1 MALASHA
8 VDVEAG
14 VATVEEMVTIAEVA
28 HLEIEEIGAEAE
40 GALVGKEEEGKE
52 DLNSNR

>member
-1 MALASHA
+1 MALVSHA

-14 VATVEEMVTIAEVA
+14 VATVEEMVTIAEAA

-40 GALVGKEEEGKE
+40 EALVGKEEEGKG

>member
-1 MALASHA
+1 MALVSHA

-40 GALVGKEEEGKE
+40 EALVGKEEEGKG

>member
-1 MALASHA
+1 MALVSHA

>member
-1 MALASHA
+1 MALVSPA

-14 VATVEEMVTIAEVA
+14 VASVEEMVTIAVVA

-40 GALVGKEEEGKE
+40 GALVDKEEEGKG

>member
-14 VATVEEMVTIAEVA
+14 VATVEEMVTIAEAA

-40 GALVGKEEEGKE
+40 GALVGKEEEGKG